1 MSKGAPP
8 RRIRTQDPMIIS
20 STLSPLSQRSEL
32 SNRWKIFAIYA
43 LTLYTVASPDPD
55 PNPRGGDQLCNPNE
69 CNSTLTSGTRGIYPY
84 PYIYIYVDERGH
96 CLRLGSPLTFF
107 PRATVSANSR

>member
-8 RRIRTQDPMIIS
+8 RRIRTRDPMIVS
-20 STLSPLSQRSEL
+20 SMLSPLSQRSEL
-32 SNRWKIFAIYA
+32 SNRRKIFAIYA

-55 PNPRGGDQLCNPNE
+55 PNPRGGDQLSNPNE

-84 PYIYIYVDERGH
+84 PYI
-96 CLRLGSPLTFF
+96 
-107 PRATVSANSR
+107 